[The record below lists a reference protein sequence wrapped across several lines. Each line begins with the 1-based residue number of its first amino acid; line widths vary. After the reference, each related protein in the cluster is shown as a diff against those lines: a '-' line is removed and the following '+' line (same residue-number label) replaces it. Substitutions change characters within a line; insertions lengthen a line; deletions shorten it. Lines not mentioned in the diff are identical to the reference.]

1 MTLRRRLVYC
11 ITIGALAGAFTYQL
25 TDLAWA
31 QRPGPC
37 TGRLEY
43 RWMANDIDG
52 TWTRV
57 KAVRKE
63 RAENVA
69 RCAAR
74 FYGIDVARFLAVGDR
89 ESGFWHRAY
98 NPSGA
103 SGLYQHLRTYWPS
116 RAGHLLRERWFGGH
130 RPGPFNAR
138 ANAIV
143 SARMW
148 RAQGGPCPAWC

>member
-1 MTLRRRLVYC
+1 MLK
-11 ITIGALAGAFTYQL
+11 AFTAVCL
-25 TDLAWA
+25 IAVTSLSVAA
-31 QRPGPC
+31 PPAIAARPGPC
-37 TGRLEY
+37 TGERQY

-52 TWTRV
+52 SWTHV
-57 KAVRKE
+57 KAVRRQ

-74 FYGIDVARFLAVGDR
+74 RYGIDVASFLAVGDR

-98 NPSGA
+98 NSSGA
-103 SGLYQHLRTYWPS
+103 SGLYQHIRYYWPG
-116 RAGHLLRERWFGGH
+116 RAARWLERRWFDG
-130 RPGPFNAR
+130 RLPGPFNAR

-148 RAQGGPCPAWC
+148 KAQGGACPAWC